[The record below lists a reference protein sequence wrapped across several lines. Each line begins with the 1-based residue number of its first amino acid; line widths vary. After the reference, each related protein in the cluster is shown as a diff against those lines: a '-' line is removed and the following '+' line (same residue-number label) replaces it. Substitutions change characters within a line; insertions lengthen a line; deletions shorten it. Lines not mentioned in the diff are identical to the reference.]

1 MSTKKKISFRQT
13 RRMNF
18 PVSSEF
24 AARRNIPEFYFRP
37 LQFISRDIP
46 SPNSAPSRCY
56 IRFARYVLNFAFIA
70 LMTYAARPL
79 NKIAV
84 EIPRG
89 EPASLKRDRS
99 AAEFASNFLRGHVS
113 RGS

>member
-1 MSTKKKISFRQT
+1 MSTKKIFFRQT

-46 SPNSAPSRCY
+46 SQFDAIEVLHS
-56 IRFARYVLNFAFIA
+56 IRTI
-70 LMTYAARPL
+70 RP
-79 NKIAV
+79 
-84 EIPRG
+84 
-89 EPASLKRDRS
+89 
-99 AAEFASNFLRGHVS
+99 
-113 RGS
+113 